1 MDKGNKTKR
10 EIKQQPEVWE
20 RTLDGLGEINSELVE
35 RFHDGDYEKLIFFGS
50 GTSYYL
56 AQTAASTF
64 CHFMG
69 LETKAAP
76 SSEVLLFP
84 ETYLSANDKR
94 KILCCSFSRSGKTSE
109 TVQASKFVRDNFDI
123 PVYGFT
129 CYKQSRLAEATD
141 FTITFPEAREESVV
155 MTKSFTSMLIGVIKA
170 ATALETEFPIG
181 NLPKL
186 GRGLLENYFE
196 LSEKILDSHEYG
208 RFVFLGG
215 GPLYGI
221 ASESMLKLKEMALE
235 TTEVF
240 HPMEYRHGPISTADN
255 ETLVTLYLSDSGY
268 EQEVKLIPELKELGA
283 SVVTIGEELS
293 ESVEKN
299 SDYTVELNT
308 GLGEFTKTPLY
319 LPFAQILG
327 LQLALNKNLD
337 PDSPK
342 NLTQVVELAED

>member
-1 MDKGNKTKR
+1 MSKGAETKR
-10 EIKQQPEVWE
+10 EIKQQPEIWKETLE
-20 RTLDGLGEINSELVE
+20 RLREISSELVE
-35 RFHDGDYEKLIFFGS
+35 RFHHLDYEKLVFFGS

-64 CHFMG
+64 RHFTG
-69 LETKAAP
+69 LETEAAP
-76 SSEVLLFP
+76 SSEILLFP
-84 ETYLSANDKR
+84 ETYLSADDKR
-94 KILCCSFSRSGKTSE
+94 KTICCSFSRSGKTSE
-109 TVQASKFVRDNFDI
+109 TVKATKFVNNNFNL

-129 CYKQSRLAEATD
+129 CYEKSPLAEATE
-141 FTITFPEAREESVV
+141 FTVKFPEAKEESVV
-155 MTKSFTSMLIGVIKA
+155 MTKSFTSMLIGVIQA
-170 ATALETEFPIG
+170 ASALETEHTIDSLPQLG
-181 NLPKL
+181 N
-186 GRGLLENYFE
+186 GLLGNYFK
-196 LSEKILDSHEYG
+196 LAKKIFNSHIYD

-240 HPMEYRHGPISTADN
+240 HPLEYRHGPKSTADK
-255 ETLVTLYLSDSGY
+255 ETLVTLYLSDSGC
-268 EQEVKLIPELKELGA
+268 EQEVKLIPELKELEA
-283 SVVTIGEELS
+283 SVVTIGEGLS

-299 SDYTVELNT
+299 SDYTVELSTN
-308 GLGEFTKTPLY
+308 LGEFARTPLY

-327 LQLALNKNLD
+327 LQLALNKDLD